1 MRVGLGYDPVCLLH
15 DNGSMVV
22 EEAAVGWIPVNHAEN
37 ADRVRRAYEVLRASG
52 VVERLDVLATR
63 AATVEQLLLAHT
75 EDHVQKVLSACGAA
89 DDADAAGSPE
99 VLRAG
104 PEARVGAG
112 SLQAALV
119 SAGTALSGVD
129 FAMADGGGRAYSL
142 TRPPGHHASA
152 GQAMGFCLF
161 NSAALAARYAQR
173 EYGLDQVAI
182 LDWDVHHGNGTQALF
197 YDDPSALFIS
207 IHQDGLYPED
217 LGFIEERGNGDG
229 VGANINV
236 PLPAGTGDAGYIAA
250 IEQVVLPALDRFG
263 PELIVLSSG
272 QDAGACD
279 PLGRMSVTTE
289 GFRGMTSRL
298 AAFADDRCE
307 GRLVAVQEG
316 GYSVDHM
323 PFCVLA
329 TVEALA
335 GFAPALPADPIE
347 MDVPTRIK
355 PIEIEAIRTAAA
367 AAGLP

>member
-1 MRVGLGYDPVCLLH
+1 MKTGLLLDRDFCGH
-15 DNGSMVV
+15 DTGDHHP
-22 EEAAVGWIPVNHAEN
+22 EAPGRILSIIEA
-37 ADRVRRAYEVLRASG
+37 LTASG
-52 VVERLDVLATR
+52 LETKCTPISPREVTDDEIRLVHSDGYL
-63 AATVEQLLLAHT
+63 
-75 EDHVQKVLSACGAA
+75 QKVLTEI
-89 DDADAAGSPE
+89 DGSGSGQLSTGDTHYGPDS
-99 VLRAG
+99 LRV
-104 PEARVGAG
+104 ARLATGGLLNAVDG
-112 SLQAALV
+112 V
-119 SAGTALSGVD
+119 IEGT
-129 FAMADGGGRAYSL
+129 FANAFCAV
-142 TRPPGHHASA
+142 RPPGHHATA
-152 GQAMGFCLF
+152 DRGMGFCIF
-161 NSAALAARYAQR
+161 NNAAIAARYAQQKH
-173 EYGLDQVAI
+173 GLGRVVI
-182 LDWDVHHGNGTQALF
+182 IDWDVHHGNGTQALF